1 MDLLMPSVRQH
12 DLLHNGAG
20 SFERAREIVLKI
32 LE

>member
-20 SFERAREIVLKI
+20 YAREIVLKI